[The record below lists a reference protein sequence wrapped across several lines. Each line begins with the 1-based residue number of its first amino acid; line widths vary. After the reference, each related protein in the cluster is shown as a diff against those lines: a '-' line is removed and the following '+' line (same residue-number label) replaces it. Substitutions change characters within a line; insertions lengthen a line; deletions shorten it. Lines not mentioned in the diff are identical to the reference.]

1 VTERRG
7 NRRPDDAVPAGPEVA
22 EVRADAADPE
32 TRLEISKRA
41 IEQLELERD
50 RLERLLLRLPS
61 LLAELDPERLTT
73 GVVDAARELTGARF
87 GVVLPAAS
95 ERATVRF
102 VGLTREDFAEPPAV
116 GRAPVLAGALVT
128 GQTLRVDDVAA
139 WAQSEETARSYG
151 ILADG
156 RLVRSWLATPVR
168 SRDGGVLG
176 VVYLGHHRAHAFD
189 ARHERLVEGLC
200 SQLGASLEHCTLF
213 AERSRVATAL
223 SESLLPPLLP
233 PIPGVHAAA
242 RYRPSGGKGS
252 GADITGRGNL
262 VGGDFYDL
270 FEISGG
276 CFGLVLGDVS
286 GVGPEAA
293 ALTGVARYTVRAV
306 AAPDEAP
313 HGVLTRLNESLLR
326 LGSER
331 FLTAVYATLEPKVD
345 GAVPVVVCSGGHPP
359 GLVLRDDESVEV
371 LDQAPGMLLGVFPT
385 VELSDQPVLLRPG
398 DALVFVT
405 DGVLEARDDH
415 GEEFGMDRLAQLL
428 STCTGRSAA
437 GIARR
442 IERSVLD
449 HRGDR
454 ADDDMAIVVLRAS
467 M

>member
-1 VTERRG
+1 M
-7 NRRPDDAVPAGPEVA
+7 
-22 EVRADAADPE
+22 
-32 TRLEISKRA
+32 
-41 IEQLELERD
+41 Q
-50 RLERLLLRLPS
+50 
-61 LLAELDPERLTT
+61 
-73 GVVDAARELTGARF
+73 
-87 GVVLPAAS
+87 
-95 ERATVRF
+95 F
-102 VGLTREDFAEPPAV
+102 VGLTRDDFAEIPAV
-116 GRAPVLAGALVT
+116 GRAPVLAGALVS
-128 GQTLRVDDVAA
+128 GQTLRIDDVAV
-139 WAQSEETARSYG
+139 WAQSEEAARSYG

-168 SRDGGVLG
+168 SRDKGILG

-200 SQLGASLEHCTLF
+200 SQLGAALDHCMLF
-213 AERSRVATAL
+213 AERSRVASAL

-233 PIPGVHAAA
+233 AIPGVDAAA
-242 RYRPSGGKGS
+242 RYRPSGGGPS
-252 GADITGRGNL
+252 GGGHSGGGVTRTNL

-270 FEISGG
+270 FEMADGH
-276 CFGLVLGDVS
+276 FGLVLGDVS

-313 HGVLTRLNESLLR
+313 CGVLARLNEALLR

-331 FLTAVYATLEPKVD
+331 FLTAVYATFEPKD
-345 GAVPVVVCSGGHPP
+345 DVVSVVLCSGGHPP

-371 LDQAPGMLLGVFPT
+371 LDGDTGTLLGVFPDPVLT
-385 VELSDQPVLLRPG
+385 DQPVVLRAG
-398 DALVFVT
+398 DSLVFVT
-405 DGVLEARDDH
+405 DGVLEARDDR
-415 GEEFGMDRLAQLL
+415 GEEFGVDRLARLL

-454 ADDDMAIVVLRAS
+454 ADDDMAVVVLRAS
-467 M
+467 G

>member
-1 VTERRG
+1 MTELRS
-7 NRRPDDAVPAGPEVA
+7 NRPPEDPLLAGPKVGQ
-22 EVRADAADPE
+22 VRADAHDPE

-61 LLAELDPERLTT
+61 LLAELDPEKLTI
-73 GVVDAARELTGARF
+73 GVAEAARELIGARF
-87 GVVLPAAS
+87 GVILPAGS

-102 VGLTREDFAEPPAV
+102 VGLTRDDFAEPPAV

-156 RLVRSWLATPVR
+156 RLVRSWLATPVL

-200 SQLGASLEHCTLF
+200 SQLGAALEHCTLF
-213 AERSRVATAL
+213 AERSRVASAL

-233 PIPGVHAAA
+233 AIPGVHAAA
-242 RYRPSGGKGS
+242 RYRPSG
-252 GADITGRGNL
+252 ADGTGRGNL

-270 FEISGG
+270 FEISSG

-313 HGVLTRLNESLLR
+313 CGVLTRLNEALLR

-331 FLTAVYATLEPKVD
+331 FLTAVYATLWPKVD

-371 LDQAPGMLLGVFPT
+371 LDRAPGMLLGVFPT
-385 VELSDQPVLLRPG
+385 VELSDQPVLLLPG

-415 GEEFGMDRLAQLL
+415 GQEYGMDRLAGLL
-428 STCTGRSAA
+428 TTCTGRSAA

-449 HRGDR
+449 HRGER
-454 ADDDMAIVVLRAS
+454 AEDDMAIVVLRAS